1 MGDLGNQD
9 ISEYIGLSV
18 DRLEEIYRELNLFIN
33 PAEVADRM
41 NLVGQL
47 IVYSRENPS
56 VNLTPEFLAT
66 SVSRNPP
73 PVYGDIN
80 SLRITYQ
87 RLRDQ
92 LQPPRGGRKYRSVSR
107 KSRKSTRRRRR

>member
-9 ISEYIGLSV
+9 ISEYIGLPV
-18 DRLEEIYRELNLFIN
+18 ERLEEIYRDLNLFIN
-33 PAEVADRM
+33 QAEVADRM
-41 NLVGQL
+41 IFIGEL

-73 PVYGDIN
+73 PYMVTLTVCESHISD
-80 SLRITYQ
+80 
-87 RLRDQ
+87 
-92 LQPPRGGRKYRSVSR
+92 
-107 KSRKSTRRRRR
+107 